1 MIVIVVYIFGLF
13 FFNSIISAEG
23 NNPHRDVIAMR
34 KSIAKIKTRFTFYP
48 EHYITG
54 PRSSHELILQGDCD
68 NVLDVLNEEP
78 VHIGRVW
85 YQGIKL
91 RNELQKP
98 IPEKIELPIDKP
110 SKITYYYFS
119 TGL

>member
-1 MIVIVVYIFGLF
+1 MRINYLFIFGLF
-13 FFNSIISAEG
+13 FCISPLVAGEKDTQK
-23 NNPHRDVIAMR
+23 DVITMR

-48 EHYITG
+48 DHYITG
-54 PRSSHELILQGDCD
+54 PRSSRELILQSYCD
-68 NVLDVLNEEP
+68 NVLNVLNEIP
-78 VHIGRVW
+78 VHVGRVW

-98 IPEKIELPIDKP
+98 IPEKIELPIEKS

-119 TGL
+119 TGS